1 MKLHLLLLTTGL
13 IVTAAPISAN
23 AGAIER
29 GVKEGAAVGNKAAGP
44 VGGAVGSV
52 MGGAAYG
59 FRSGASKV
67 LGIPEETGSVRR
79 HHAPQKKHTVHH

>member
-1 MKLHLLLLTTGL
+1 MATAL
-13 IVTAAPISAN
+13 IVMAAPLSAN

-67 LGIPEETGSVRR
+67 LGIPEETGSVQPR
-79 HHAPQKKHTVHH
+79 HHTSQKNHNPAHR

>member
-1 MKLHLLLLTTGL
+1 MKLRLLVLAAGL
-13 IVTAAPISAN
+13 AVMTVPLSAN
-23 AGAIER
+23 AGAIAR
-29 GVKEGAAVGNKAAGP
+29 GAKEGSAVGTRAAGP

-67 LGIPEETGSVRR
+67 LGIPEETGSVQR
-79 HHAPQKKHTVHH
+79 HRSPHKKRTVRH